1 MQVYDADYERI
12 GRWLD
17 GEAVELT
24 AAERAVA
31 DEIRRDELLLDA
43 PIDGRGQHEAM
54 ARARRRLSA
63 ELGRPRRR
71 KLVLAALTG
80 VEAAA
85 VAALL
90 VMVWTFHVVSN
101 GNGPP
106 SIMSL
111 EMFVQVTGQT
121 DGPEEMDLI
130 EDELD
135 RLRAEM
141 LVELPE
147 DDSDAALEDLQEQ
160 LDELWLDGPP
170 DIWAES

>member
-12 GRWLD
+12 ACWLD

-43 PIDGRGQHEAM
+43 PMDGRSHEAM

-63 ELGRPRRR
+63 ELARPRRR

-90 VMVWTFHVVSN
+90 VMALTIHTVSN
-101 GNGPP
+101 GPGPA

-111 EMFVQVTGQT
+111 ETFVRVTAQT

-135 RLRAEM
+135 RLRAEL

-160 LDELWLDGPP
+160 LDELWLDEPP
-170 DIWAES
+170 DIWTES